1 MTRTLTAVSVGGSL
15 ALSATILLAGCG
27 GVSTAETSPAAG
39 TTASA
44 SVSQFDPPRPGG
56 IPDTDWS
63 DIVRDS
69 DPSTYR
75 ERFAARTPEVNAERC
90 RILYAPLTDDELA
103 AEAAASVRLAPGSTV
118 DEWTALTE
126 YVIAAQEANGF
137 GTMRSE
143 LCSAL
148 TSPADSEAAG
158 ADDGSAPAAVVEV
171 KGLFQRQEY

>member
-1 MTRTLTAVSVGGSL
+1 M
-15 ALSATILLAGCG
+15 SATIMLAGCG
-27 GVSTAETSPAAG
+27 GVSTAETSPAEG
-39 TTASA
+39 TIVSA
-44 SVSQFDPPRPGG
+44 SVPQFDPPRPGG

-148 TSPADSEAAG
+148 TSAADSEAAG

>member
-1 MTRTLTAVSVGGSL
+1 MTRTSKAVSIGGSL
-15 ALSATILLAGCG
+15 ALTSTIMLAGCSG
-27 GVSTAETSPAAG
+27 GSTAATSPAAAG

-44 SVSQFDPPRPGG
+44 LVSRFDPPRPGG
-56 IPDTDWS
+56 ISDKDWS
-63 DIVRDS
+63 EMVRGS

-118 DEWTALTE
+118 EEWTAVME
-126 YVIAAQEANGF
+126 YVIAAQEASGF

-148 TSPADSEAAG
+148 PSPADSE
-158 ADDGSAPAAVVEV
+158 AVVEV
-171 KGLFQRQEY
+171 KGLFKPQIYGWP